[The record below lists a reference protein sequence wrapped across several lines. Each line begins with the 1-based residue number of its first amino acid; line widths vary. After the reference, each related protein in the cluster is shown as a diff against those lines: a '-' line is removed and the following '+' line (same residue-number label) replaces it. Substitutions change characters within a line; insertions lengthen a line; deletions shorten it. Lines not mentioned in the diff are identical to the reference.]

1 MRIQYVEHIPEVFSL
16 PVTSFQ
22 LVFLFSSASGSID
35 RVIQTV
41 DIEFENVIPLLD
53 KRKTDRTYSSFCTA
67 DSVRAT
73 TG

>member
-1 MRIQYVEHIPEVFSL
+1 VEHIPEVFSL
-16 PVTSFQ
+16 LPVTSFQ
-22 LVFLFSSASGSID
+22 LIFLFFLGECGSID